1 MCGTN
6 HALMSPVFENNI
18 CQSIF
23 TFQSSS
29 SVGRVC
35 VVNHQPDVIPAN
47 ISLLITA
54 TITLAIWLQNS
65 EKKFKNSSVYN
76 LNHQLLSIF
85 ISYLFQGLQT
95 PQCLHL
101 PGETSRCRH
110 APASELKVEWL
121 QAMDRC
127 DLARG
132 SALWPCQHSRHTF
145 LMAA

>member
-29 SVGRVC
+29 SVGWVC

-54 TITLAIWLQNS
+54 TITLAIWLQDS
-65 EKKFKNSSVYN
+65 EKK
-76 LNHQLLSIF
+76 
-85 ISYLFQGLQT
+85 
-95 PQCLHL
+95 
-101 PGETSRCRH
+101 
-110 APASELKVEWL
+110 KV
-121 QAMDRC
+121 
-127 DLARG
+127 
-132 SALWPCQHSRHTF
+132 
-145 LMAA
+145 